1 MAARRPRCAQ
11 QFKNQGEFMTTGIN
25 IHRRTFL
32 GGVAALGAM
41 HGFGISAQ
49 AAVSPSVANLPA
61 RGHVVIRN
69 AYVMTMEPGQADLTN
84 GDVHVDNGVILEVG
98 NDLAAPGAEVIDG
111 RGFIVM
117 PGLIDTHWHM
127 WTTLLRNMSGDDR
140 AHGYFPMT
148 TALGKV
154 YTPRDMYYGTL
165 LSAAEA
171 LHSGITT
178 AHNWC
183 HNIVSHEHA
192 VEDLRAMQET
202 GLRGRF
208 SYGPARAT
216 PLTQPLNVAD
226 LARMQGD
233 WASLSNEGLLTLGL
247 AWRGVQ
253 AALPNAEGKMEIRP
267 LSPDMYRV
275 EYEAARKLNLPVSV
289 HLNSNKFDS
298 GHILALQKLGYVF
311 DGLQV
316 IHAINS
322 SGEEMDM
329 LAAAGA
335 SVSISPASELRIGFG
350 LTKIG
355 EFLDHKVNL
364 ALSVDTTPLT
374 GNADMFGIMKLAQNL
389 ENGRSEN
396 EFKLPARR
404 VLELATIEGAKALGL
419 ADRTGSLKKGKR
431 ADIIMVGTNGINIGP
446 FTEPAYMLV
455 DSAQAHNVD
464 TVLVDGRILK
474 RDGRLTAI
482 HAGRL
487 MEEASAASLAI
498 RQRANWK

>member
-1 MAARRPRCAQ
+1 MAGDMSMPRRA
-11 QFKNQGEFMTTGIN
+11 
-25 IHRRTFL
+25 FL
-32 GGVAALGAM
+32 GGVTALGAM
-41 HGFGISAQ
+41 SGLRMPAH

-61 RGHVVIRN
+61 RSNVVIRN
-69 AYVMTMEPGQADLTN
+69 AYVMTMEPSQPDLPN
-84 GDVHVDNGVILEVG
+84 GDLHVDNGLIVDVG
-98 NDLAAPGAEVIDG
+98 TGLAAPGAQVIDG

-165 LSAAEA
+165 LSSAEA

-178 AHNWC
+178 VHNWC
-183 HNIVSHEHA
+183 HNVMSYEHA

-208 SYGPARAT
+208 SYGPARST
-216 PLTQPLNVAD
+216 PLTQPFSVAD
-226 LARMQGD
+226 LERMHGD
-233 WASLSNEGLLTLGL
+233 WASLSNEGLLTLGI

-253 AALPNAEGKMEIRP
+253 AALPNAEGKMELRK

-275 EYEAARKLNLPVSV
+275 EYEAARRLGLPVSV
-289 HLNSNKFDS
+289 HLNSTKFDK
-298 GHILALQKLGYVF
+298 GHIIALHKLGYVF

-316 IHAINS
+316 IHAINTS
-322 SGEEMDM
+322 PEEMDI

-335 SVSISPASELRIGFG
+335 SVSISPASEMRIGFG
-350 LTKIG
+350 LPKVA
-355 EFLDHKVNL
+355 EYLDHKVNL

-389 ENGRSEN
+389 ENGRSES
-396 EFKLPARR
+396 EFKLPARK
-404 VLELATIEGAKALGL
+404 VVELATIEGAKALGL
-419 ADRTGSLKKGKR
+419 AERTGSLKKGKR
-431 ADIIMVGTNGINIGP
+431 ADVIMVSTREVNIGP

-455 DSAQAHNVD
+455 DSAQASNVD

-474 RDGRLTAI
+474 RNGKLTAI
-482 HAGRL
+482 DVGKL
-487 MEEASAASLAI
+487 MDEASAATQSI
-498 RQRANWK
+498 KQRANWK

>member
-1 MAARRPRCAQ
+1 MNTAL
-11 QFKNQGEFMTTGIN
+11 N
-25 IHRRTFL
+25 IRRRTFL

-41 HGFGISAQ
+41 HGFGIDAQ
-49 AAVSPSVANLPA
+49 AAVSPSVAALPA

-69 AYVMTMEPGQADLTN
+69 AYVMTMEPGQADLAN
-84 GDVHVDNGVILEVG
+84 GDVHVDNGVIVEIG

-154 YTPRDMYYGTL
+154 FTPRDMYTGTL

-171 LHSGITT
+171 LHSGTT
-178 AHNWC
+178 TVNNWC
-183 HNIVSHEHA
+183 HNIMTHEHA
-192 VEDLRAMQET
+192 VEDLRAMQEA

-208 SYGPARAT
+208 SYGPARST

-275 EYEAARKLNLPVSV
+275 EYEAARKLNLPISV

-311 DGLQV
+311 GGLQV
-316 IHAINS
+316 IHAINT

-431 ADIIMVGTNGINIGP
+431 ADIIMVSTRDINIGP

-455 DSAQAHNVD
+455 DSAQASNVD

-474 RDGRLTAI
+474 RNGKLTAI
-482 HAGRL
+482 DAGKL
-487 MEEASAASLAI
+487 MEEASAASQGI

>member
-1 MAARRPRCAQ
+1 MTSGIKIRRRA
-11 QFKNQGEFMTTGIN
+11 
-25 IHRRTFL
+25 FL
-32 GGVAALGAM
+32 GGVAAFGAM
-41 HGFGISAQ
+41 QGFGIRAQ
-49 AAVSPSVANLPA
+49 AAISPSVANLPS
-61 RGHVVIRN
+61 RGNIVIRN
-69 AYVMTMEPGQADLTN
+69 AYVMTMEPGQADLPD
-84 GDVHVDNGVILEVG
+84 GDVHVDNGSIVDIG
-98 NDLAAPGAEVIDG
+98 KDLTASGAEVIDG

-127 WTTLLRNMSGDDR
+127 WTSLLRNMSGDDR

-154 YTPRDMYYGTL
+154 FTPRDMYYGTL
-165 LSAAEA
+165 LSSAEA
-171 LHSGITT
+171 LHSGTT
-178 AHNWC
+178 TVHDWC
-183 HNIVSHEHA
+183 HNVMSHEHA
-192 VEDLRAMQET
+192 VEDLRALQET

-208 SYGPARAT
+208 SYGPARST
-216 PLTQPLNVAD
+216 PLTQPIDVAD
-226 LARMQGD
+226 LARLHGD

-253 AALPNAEGKMEIRP
+253 AALPNADGKMELRP

-298 GHILALQKLGYVF
+298 GHILALQMLGYVF
-311 DGLQV
+311 NGLQV
-316 IHAINS
+316 IHAINTTP
-322 SGEEMDM
+322 EEMDI

-355 EFLDHKVNL
+355 DYLDHKVNL
-364 ALSVDTTPLT
+364 ALSVDSTPLT

-404 VLELATIEGAKALGL
+404 VLELATIEGAKALGI

-431 ADIIMVGTNGINIGP
+431 ADIIMVGTRDINIGP
-446 FTEPAYMLV
+446 FTDPAYMLV
-455 DSAQAHNVD
+455 DSAQASNVD
-464 TVLVDGRILK
+464 TVMVDGRILK
-474 RDGRLTAI
+474 RNGRLTAI
-482 HAGRL
+482 DAGKL
-487 MEEASAASLAI
+487 MEEASAASQGV

>member
-1 MAARRPRCAQ
+1 MHQWEDSVASKIGIRRRA
-11 QFKNQGEFMTTGIN
+11 
-25 IHRRTFL
+25 FL
-32 GGVAALGAM
+32 GGVAALGVM
-41 HGFGISAQ
+41 HGFRRTAQ
-49 AAVSPSVANLPA
+49 AAVSPAVANLPA
-61 RGHVVIRN
+61 RSNVVIRN
-69 AYVMTMEPGQADLTN
+69 AYVMTMEPGQSDIPN
-84 GDVHVDNGVILEVG
+84 GDVHIDNGLIVDVG
-98 NDLAAPGAEVIDG
+98 TGLAAHGAQVFDG

-165 LSAAEA
+165 LSSAEA

-178 AHNWC
+178 VHNWC
-183 HNIVSHEHA
+183 HNIVTYEHA

-208 SYGPARAT
+208 AYGPARAT
-216 PLTQPLNVAD
+216 PLTQPFSVAD
-226 LARMQGD
+226 LTRMHGD
-233 WASLSNEGLLTLGL
+233 WAGFSNEGLLTLGI

-253 AALPNAEGKMEIRP
+253 AALPNADGKMEIRP

-275 EYEAARKLNLPVSV
+275 EYEAARKLGLPVSV
-289 HLNSNKFDS
+289 HLNSTKFDKN
-298 GHILALQKLGYVF
+298 HIIELQKLGYVF

-316 IHAINS
+316 IHAINTS
-322 SGEEMDM
+322 PEEMDI
-329 LAAAGA
+329 LAKAGA
-335 SVSISPASELRIGFG
+335 SVSVSPTSELRIGFG
-350 LTKIG
+350 MTTIG

-364 ALSVDTTPLT
+364 SLSVDTTPLT
-374 GNADMFGIMKLAQNL
+374 GNADMFGIMKLVQNI
-389 ENGRSEN
+389 ENGRSES

-404 VLELATIEGAKALGL
+404 VLELATIEGAKSLGL

-431 ADIIMVGTNGINIGP
+431 ADLIMVGTREVNIGP

-455 DSAQAHNVD
+455 DSAQASNVD
-464 TVLVDGRILK
+464 TVLVDGRVLK
-474 RDGRLTAI
+474 RNGKLTAI
-482 HAGRL
+482 DTGKL
-487 MEEASAASLAI
+487 MDEASAATQAI
-498 RQRANWK
+498 KQRANWK

>member
-1 MAARRPRCAQ
+1 
-11 QFKNQGEFMTTGIN
+11 MTSDIS
-25 IHRRTFL
+25 IRRRTFL

-41 HGFGISAQ
+41 RGFGIDAH
-49 AAVSPSVANLPA
+49 AAVSPSVAGLPA

-69 AYVMTMEPGQADLTN
+69 AYVMTMEPGQADLPV
-84 GDVHVDNGVILEVG
+84 GDVHVDNGTIVDIG
-98 NDLAAPGAEVIDG
+98 TQLAAPGAQVIDG

-148 TALGKV
+148 TAIGKV

-165 LSAAEA
+165 LSSAEA
-171 LHSGITT
+171 LHSGTT
-178 AHNWC
+178 TVHDWC
-183 HNIVSHEHA
+183 HNIMSHDHA
-192 VEDLRAMQET
+192 VEDLRALQET

-208 SYGPARAT
+208 SYGPARST
-216 PLTQPLNVAD
+216 PLTQPIDVAD
-226 LARMQGD
+226 LARLHGD

-253 AALPNAEGKMEIRP
+253 AALPNADGKMELRP

-275 EYEAARKLNLPVSV
+275 EYEAARKLNLPISV
-289 HLNSNKFDS
+289 HLNSNRFDN

-311 DGLQV
+311 NGLQV
-316 IHAINS
+316 IHAINTTP
-322 SGEEMDM
+322 EEMDI

-350 LTKIG
+350 LTRIG
-355 EFLDHKVNL
+355 DYLDHKVNL
-364 ALSVDTTPLT
+364 ALSVDSTPLT

-404 VLELATIEGAKALGL
+404 VLELATIEGAKALGI

-431 ADIIMVGTNGINIGP
+431 ADIIMVGTRDINIGP

-455 DSAQAHNVD
+455 DSAQASNVD
-464 TVLVDGRILK
+464 TVMVDGRILK
-474 RDGRLTAI
+474 RNGRLTAI
-482 HAGRL
+482 DAGKL
-487 MEEASAASLAI
+487 MEEASAASQGV

>member
-1 MAARRPRCAQ
+1 
-11 QFKNQGEFMTTGIN
+11 MTTAISMR
-25 IHRRTFL
+25 RRTFL

-41 HGFGISAQ
+41 HGLWMDAR
-49 AAVSPSVANLPA
+49 AAVSPSVADLPA
-61 RGHVVIRN
+61 RRHVVIRN
-69 AYVMTMEPGQADLTN
+69 AYVMTMEPGAADLPD
-84 GDVHVDNGVILEVG
+84 GDVHVENGSIVDIG
-98 NDLAAPGAEVIDG
+98 AALAAPGAEVIDG
-111 RGFIVM
+111 RGCIVM

-127 WTTLLRNMSGDDR
+127 WTSLLRNMSGDDR

-165 LSAAEA
+165 LSSAEA

-178 AHNWC
+178 VHNWC
-183 HNIVSHEHA
+183 HNIMSREHA
-192 VEDLRAMQET
+192 LEDLRAMQET

-208 SYGPARAT
+208 SYGPARST
-216 PLTQPLNVAD
+216 PLTQPLDVAD
-226 LARMQGD
+226 LARMNGE

-253 AALPNAEGKMEIRP
+253 AALPNADGKMELRP
-267 LSPDMYRV
+267 LSPDMYGV
-275 EYEAARKLNLPVSV
+275 EFEAARKLNLPVSV
-289 HLNSNKFDS
+289 HLNSTKFDKD
-298 GHILALQKLGYVF
+298 HILALQKLGYVF
-311 DGLQV
+311 NGLQV
-316 IHAINS
+316 IHAINTS
-322 SGEEMDM
+322 PEEMDI

-350 LTKIG
+350 LTKIA
-355 EFLDHKVNL
+355 EYLDHKVNL

-374 GNADMFGIMKLAQNL
+374 GNADMFGIMKLTQNL

-404 VLELATIEGAKALGL
+404 VLELATIEGAKALGV
-419 ADRTGSLKKGKR
+419 ADRTGSLRKGKR
-431 ADIIMVGTNGINIGP
+431 ADIIMVDTRAINIGP

-455 DSAQAHNVD
+455 DSAQASNVD
-464 TVLVDGRILK
+464 AVLVDGRILK
-474 RDGRLTAI
+474 RNGKLTAI
-482 HAGRL
+482 DAGKL
-487 MEEASAASLAI
+487 MEEASAASLGV